1 MSLSDKQIKSILKRY
16 EARRVLN
23 KKASKERLATIVE
36 KIPRIQVINNTIT
49 DKSIEISK
57 SIFKAPGQ
65 REALL
70 LKLKDELASLKAEKA
85 KLLKSN
91 GYPENYLDPI
101 FTCSLCKDTGY
112 VGDNKCQCFK
122 QAIINVAYE
131 QSNLQG
137 ILQVENFEN
146 FNFDLYDDAV
156 NKALG
161 ISPRENAKS
170 VYAYC
175 KKFTETFDAQF
186 NNLILYGQAGLGKT
200 YLCNCIAKALLDQS
214 KTVVYVTAFQL
225 FRLLETYRFHNNEQI
240 VTYDEID
247 DIYTCDLLI
256 IDDLGSEIIN
266 QFTTSELFNGLNTRI
281 LNKKPTVISTNLE
294 PSGWSAN
301 YSNRI
306 VSRIFG
312 HYTPLKLVGNDI
324 RLNHYN

>member
-16 EARRVLN
+16 EARRLIN
-23 KKASKERLATIVE
+23 KKASKERLDEVIQ
-36 KIPRIQVINNTIT
+36 KIPHVKVINDTIT
-49 DKSIEISK
+49 DKSLDISK
-57 SIFKAPGQ
+57 SIFNSPTD
-65 REALL
+65 RESLLTTLKNELMALKKKRTEL
-70 LKLKDELASLKAEKA
+70 LIANKYTAD
-85 KLLKSN
+85 
-91 GYPENYLDPI
+91 YLDPI
-101 FTCSLCKDTGY
+101 YTCALCKDSGY
-112 VGDNKCQCFK
+112 VGDHKCSCFK
-122 QAIINVAYE
+122 QAIIDVAYA

-137 ILQVENFEN
+137 ILQVENFEH
-146 FNFDLYDDAV
+146 FNFDLYDDEV
-156 NKALG
+156 NKAMG

-175 KKFTETFDAQF
+175 KKFTETFDSTF
-186 NNLILYGQAGLGKT
+186 SNLILYGQAGLGKT
-200 YLCNCIAKALLDQS
+200 YLCNCIAKALLDKS

-256 IDDLGSEIIN
+256 IDDLVSEIIN

-281 LNKKPTVISTNLE
+281 LSKKPTVISTNLE
-294 PSGWSAN
+294 PSGWSVN

-312 HYTPLKLVGNDI
+312 HYTPLKLIGNDI
-324 RLNHYN
+324 RLKHYN